1 MSPSGFSERF
11 ALLKEV
17 WAFLRVRKKWWLAPL
32 FMFLIL
38 MGLVLV
44 FAEGS
49 AIAPF
54 IYAIF

>member
-1 MSPSGFSERF
+1 MSLSGFSERF

-32 FMFLIL
+32 FMFLIV
-38 MGLVLV
+38 MGLVLI